1 MRKTIKEISGKIQ
14 PDDPVYDLTDVSPN
28 EMAVLDLAL
37 KDRADIMRQVAQVEE
52 DAAEMYLQMAEEA
65 EKLREAIKK

>member
-1 MRKTIKEISGKIQ
+1 VRKTIKEVSGKIL

-37 KDRADIMRQVAQVEE
+37 KDRADIMRQVAQAEK
-52 DAAEMYLQMAEEA
+52 DNAEMYLQMAEEA
-65 EKLREAIKK
+65 ENLREAIKK